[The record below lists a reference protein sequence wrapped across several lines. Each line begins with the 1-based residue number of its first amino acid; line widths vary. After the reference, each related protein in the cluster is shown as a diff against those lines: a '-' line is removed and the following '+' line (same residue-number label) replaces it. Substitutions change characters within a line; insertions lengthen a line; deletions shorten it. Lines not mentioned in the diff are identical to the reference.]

1 MGKEGDFIV
10 GGGST
15 MQCADDVLLSYMFK
29 KKGKEILTHDIILIT
44 STILS

>member
-15 MQCADDVLLSYMFK
+15 MQCADDVLLSCTFETYMV
-29 KKGKEILTHDIILIT
+29 L
-44 STILS
+44 